1 MAPSR
6 GQMDESLVASFM
18 ARTRVRELVTSMNA
32 GGGEGSER
40 DSRSGVLWWMS
51 VHKVRRLIGILCDL
65 GDARVTDEH
74 KRRLMALDTTVQS
87 FPLEVYERDAPRIA
101 TDWLMDM
108 RRIIGDDEVVK
119 WAVQELVRQIK
130 QQAAAIAAS
139 SSSSSTPAT
148 RKRPSEGGEPEP
160 PPAPPVRTPPP
171 ALGSWDDAYRRE
183 LAYVAGEIKTARWD
197 VEGTMTLR
205 LRETY
210 ASFVPKDDYA
220 TYVHHLKPAGNLFS
234 YTHPFDESTPHSSQ
248 PSQRTVAREWIKNV
262 GGKNFAKQNT
272 TWGHSWTN
280 QQMGFICKHVA
291 NHEMYASMLPD
302 ERETLANFL
311 HNQWITNLK
320 EEARFQGAPFES
332 RPMSGTQFAII
343 NACRSHNVDM
353 FADLLTHSYER
364 APPNAA
370 RQHLNRATDYWTL
383 HMRRKAVQATDAWRN
398 EQRRLLE
405 QFSAVMS
412 DATRS
417 REERQQAAD
426 RHEATQCLVL
436 EHIRS
441 PTRPTYPGGPQVEPQ
456 ARPKAMPWDGV
467 QYEHVRDRIKEAV
480 KADQGLEARI
490 FDAWRLEGYR
500 GRDEVEAHHDG
511 TYPPAPLIKAALYR
525 RITELLAAS
534 EAANS
539 LLGASGADR
548 AAAAEPSDHV
558 ASMDLTGPEEAP

>member
-32 GGGEGSER
+32 GGGEGTESVLR
-40 DSRSGVLWWMS
+40 NGVLSWMS
-51 VHKVRRLIGILCDL
+51 VHKVRRLIRILCDL
-65 GDARVTDEH
+65 TDARVTDEH
-74 KRRLMALDTTVQS
+74 RRRLRALDTTVQS
-87 FPLEVYERDAPRIA
+87 FPLEVYEQDAQRIS

-108 RRIIGDDEVVK
+108 VRIIGDDEIVK
-119 WAVQELVRQIK
+119 WAVQALARQVK
-130 QQAAAIAAS
+130 QQVAELAAS
-139 SSSSSTPAT
+139 SFSSTPAT
-148 RKRPSEGGEPEP
+148 RKRPSEGDEPEP
-160 PPAPPVRTPPP
+160 PPAPPVRAAPS
-171 ALGSWDDAYRRE
+171 ALGSWDDAHGRE
-183 LAYVAGEIKTARWD
+183 LAYVAGEIKTARWN
-197 VEGTMTLR
+197 VEGTMAPR
-205 LRETY
+205 LHETY

-234 YTHPFDESTPHSSQ
+234 YTHPFDESTPQPLQ

-262 GGKNFAKQNT
+262 GGKNFAKHNT
-272 TWGHSWTN
+272 TWGHNWTN
-280 QQMGFICKHVA
+280 QQMGTICKHVA
-291 NHEMYASMLPD
+291 NHEMYASLLPD
-302 ERETLANFL
+302 EREALANFL
-311 HNQWITNLK
+311 HSQWLTNLK
-320 EEARFQGAPFES
+320 EEARFWGAPFES

-370 RQHLNRATDYWTL
+370 QQHLNRATDYWTL
-383 HMRRKAVQATDAWRN
+383 HMRRKAVQMTDAWRN

-405 QFSAVMS
+405 QFSAIMS

-417 REERQQAAD
+417 HEERQQAAD
-426 RHEATQCLVL
+426 RHEATQCLAL

-441 PTRPTYPGGPQVEPQ
+441 PTRPTYPGGPQAEPQ
-456 ARPKAMPWDGV
+456 ARPKARPWDGV
-467 QYEHVRDRIKEAV
+467 QYEHVRDRIKEAI
-480 KADQGLEARI
+480 KADQGLEERI

-539 LLGASGADR
+539 LLGASGANG
-548 AAAAEPSDHV
+548 AAAAEPSNPV